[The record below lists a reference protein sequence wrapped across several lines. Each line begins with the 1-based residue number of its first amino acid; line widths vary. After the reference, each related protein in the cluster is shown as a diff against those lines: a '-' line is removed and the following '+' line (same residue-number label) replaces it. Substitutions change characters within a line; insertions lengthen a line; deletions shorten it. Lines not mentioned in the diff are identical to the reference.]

1 MGQHGRIDQRRGNF
15 KKAAMAYQVLKRSR
29 VARLAVVGLSC
40 LLVSCARGIPAERL
54 TTAEA
59 YDYGYV
65 VGPGDT
71 LNVFVWGVPD
81 LSQEAATV
89 RPDGKISLPLV
100 EDLTASGKTPT
111 QLAREI
117 EQSLG
122 PYVREPLVTVLVGGP
137 DGTFRGVYDTQIR
150 VIGEVVSTT
159 DGATTE
165 SAGGLT
171 VPQPQAIPYT
181 RHMTLVDV
189 MVEVGGLTRFAA
201 GNRAKLVRTVD
212 GRQQQYRLR
221 LQDLVEDGDLSANV
235 KMAPGDIVIVP
246 TAWF

>member
-1 MGQHGRIDQRRGNF
+1 MT
-15 KKAAMAYQVLKRSR
+15 YQVLKSSR
-29 VARLAVVGLSC
+29 VGRSAIIGLCC
-40 LLVSCARGIPAERL
+40 LLASCARGIPAERL
-54 TTAEA
+54 TTAVA
-59 YDYGYV
+59 HDYDYV

-71 LNVFVWGVPD
+71 LSVFVWGVPE
-81 LSQEAATV
+81 LSQEAAAV

-122 PYVREPLVTVLVGGP
+122 PYVREPIVTVLVGGP
-137 DGTFRGVYDTQIR
+137 EGTFHGVYDTQIR

-159 DGATTE
+159 DGATTGAGGGI
-165 SAGGLT
+165 AGGLT

-181 RHMTLVDV
+181 RNMTLVDV

-235 KMAPGDIVIVP
+235 KMAPGDIVVVP